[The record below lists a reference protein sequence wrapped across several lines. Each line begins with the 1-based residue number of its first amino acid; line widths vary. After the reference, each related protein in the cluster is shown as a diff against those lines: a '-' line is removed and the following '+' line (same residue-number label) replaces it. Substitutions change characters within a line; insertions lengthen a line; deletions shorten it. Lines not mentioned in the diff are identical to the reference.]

1 MDLADDGRT
10 GVLAVV
16 DAAARKG
23 PQLGARHAVREPA
36 QQHLDPVPVL
46 AEHDGVR
53 SHALPLRKGCHAP
66 NLVKYGE
73 RRVPRVP

>member
-1 MDLADDGRT
+1 MRDTR
-10 GVLAVV
+10 
-16 DAAARKG
+16 
-23 PQLGARHAVREPA
+23 VREPA

-53 SHALPLRKGCHAP
+53 RHALPLRKGCHAP